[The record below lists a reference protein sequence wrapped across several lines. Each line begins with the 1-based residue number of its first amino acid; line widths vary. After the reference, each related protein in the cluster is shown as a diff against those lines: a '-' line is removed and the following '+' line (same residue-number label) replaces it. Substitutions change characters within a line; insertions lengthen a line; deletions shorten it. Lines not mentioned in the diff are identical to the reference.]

1 MRGSRIGVVVRELE
15 PVLEFYREALGLGPF
30 ETREH
35 ATREATLHGRPA
47 PARWRTASALLGPSE
62 IELIEVVEGRPPH
75 AEFLETHGE
84 GLNHVNLDLRTGDAY
99 LDAMWRLAEHGVE
112 PYWGYPERGF
122 CYVEGGRMGG
132 VTFEIQRGRGDASK
146 AAHHHVGLVISD
158 TARTTAYYER
168 LGLGPFR
175 TGVFPTRRA
184 VFRGERIDST
194 FRASFA
200 DLGECRLEVTQVLE
214 GETPQSLHLAKR
226 GEGLSHVCLEVPA
239 LGPALDEL
247 AGRGVAAFWRCPETR
262 SAQLET
268 TAIGGASFAVAE
280 A

>member
-35 ATREATLHGRPA
+35 ATRAATLRGRPA
-47 PARWRTASALLGPSE
+47 PARWRTASTLLGPSE

-99 LDAMWRLAEHGVE
+99 LDAMGRLAEHGVE

-132 VTFEIQRGRGDASK
+132 VTFEIQRGRGEASK
-146 AAHHHVGLVISD
+146 PAHHHVGLVISD
-158 TARTTAYYER
+158 TARTTACYER

-175 TGVFPTRRA
+175 SGVFPTRRA
-184 VFRGERIDST
+184 VFRGERIDAT

-239 LGPALDEL
+239 LVPALDEL

-262 SAQLET
+262 SAYLET
-268 TAIGGASFAVAE
+268 AAIGGATFAVAE
-280 A
+280 R